1 MKKYNRIMLGR
12 GSKFASMCREEGYI
26 GANFEIYQDLTGH
39 LPENWRDF
47 NAEFIPVYMEN
58 VPGKSKTSAGL
69 ACGFLWTIAK
79 GLRMGDVVLSPT
91 GNGSYYVGTISS
103 NYYYVPGTSS
113 SSSES

>member
-26 GANFEIYQDLTGH
+26 GANFEIFQDLTGH

-47 NAEFIPVYMEN
+47 NAEFIPIYMKN
-58 VPGKSKTSAGL
+58 VPGKSKTAAGL

-79 GLRMGDVVLSPT
+79 GLKIVMSFFPQQVAAHIMLGQSPAIT
-91 GNGSYYVGTISS
+91 TMLLVQ
-103 NYYYVPGTSS
+103 NYHIAAR
-113 SSSES
+113 